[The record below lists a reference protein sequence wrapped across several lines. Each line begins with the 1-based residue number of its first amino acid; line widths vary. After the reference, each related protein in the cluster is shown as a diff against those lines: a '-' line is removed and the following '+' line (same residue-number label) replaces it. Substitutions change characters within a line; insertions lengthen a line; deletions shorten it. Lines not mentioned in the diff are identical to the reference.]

1 MILQVIIS
9 GIFEDDEV
17 THVEGEVN
25 PVRDIEIIHEELRLK
40 DVEYINKNVEQLE
53 RVVVRGGDKAH
64 KMEYVSTCVC
74 GYMWVQECAWAWTWC
89 FLAAAEDCCLS
100 CDDVINSNSQ
110 L

>member
-1 MILQVIIS
+1 M
-9 GIFEDDEV
+9 

-64 KMEYVSTCVC
+64 KMEYVS
-74 GYMWVQECAWAWTWC
+74 
-89 FLAAAEDCCLS
+89 
-100 CDDVINSNSQ
+100 I
-110 L
+110 